1 MKIDRTDKSFPIEKQ
16 SIKTPSI
23 TGKTLA
29 TDLTQRFD
37 LYPEN
42 KRRPIN
48 KTLFKNDYFQL
59 TYNTRDQTMAI
70 SSRGD
75 LVYSAIPYD
84 TARNYIQR
92 AAIQYL
98 LHPEAVHQYLEAHK
112 PNIETY
118 LKLSI
123 FQMTNQRVDE
133 HSFEVI
139 QAYQEIR
146 QNPLFEIQILGRLLQ
161 HDETGPLSA
170 NLPGKFLFSENAKT
184 GISAYLSEYLN
195 FVVQLTKT
203 LPIMTDGRTTQ
214 FLENDE
220 QKTRLVETE
229 MSSRLTIA
237 SDIQPALALLPQ
249 EVKQKIEES
258 MTYTEALVV
267 ASTKPILRSEV
278 GKELSE
284 VRKNYTAHSVNPK
297 ELEKYFED
305 VHATD
310 NTNHVNV
317 VSDVQTNNGKLPFT
331 NPYFNIFAGNISDSH
346 ATDEQ
351 IQGLYVLGNHDLV
364 DVIPDNR
371 NKEGEQ
377 WDIWRPFFKTEWFQ
391 TLLCYPDDAWYLLPV
406 GDAHYYECVKTVLE
420 KRFVKMKILNNE
432 SLIYEGIRYIGLTVP
447 VVLTQR
453 KKEQQRFIFKTLKK
467 LLTNDFDIP
476 TVIVSHAPIFN
487 ELSLLSPK
495 SKAYNKEYT
504 CSEPKI
510 EKLFETYNIIGAIHG
525 HHRIPASS
533 GRYKIVEF
541 AGKKLFVV
549 CSIYSKMNTGIELME
564 LINEVK

>member
-1 MKIDRTDKSFPIEKQ
+1 MELNDENAIENSIHKIVSSYPLN
-16 SIKTPSI
+16 I
-23 TGKTLA
+23 TE
-29 TDLTQRFD
+29 RFD

-48 KTLFKNDYFQL
+48 KTLFKNDFFQL
-59 TYNTRDQTMAI
+59 TYNTRNQTMAI

-112 PNIETY
+112 SNIETY

-123 FQMTNQRVDE
+123 FQMTNHRVDE
-133 HSFEVI
+133 NSFELI
-139 QAYQEIR
+139 QAYQAIS
-146 QNPLFEIQILGRLLQ
+146 QNPLLEIQVLGRLLQ

-170 NLPGKFLFSENAKT
+170 NLPGKFVFSENAKT
-184 GISAYLSEYLN
+184 GISAYLSEYLT
-195 FVVQLTKT
+195 FVIQLTKT
-203 LPIMTDGRTTQ
+203 LPIMTDGRTIQ
-214 FLENDE
+214 FLQNDE
-220 QKTRLVETE
+220 QKLLIETE
-229 MSSRLTIA
+229 MASRLTLA
-237 SDIQPALALLPQ
+237 SDIQPALDLLPQ

-258 MTYTEALVV
+258 LINTTSVVV

-278 GKELSE
+278 GTELSE
-284 VRKNYTAHSVNPK
+284 VRKNYTAHSINPK

-305 VHATD
+305 IHSTD
-310 NTNHVNV
+310 NTNQVNV
-317 VSDVQTNNGKLPFT
+317 VSDVQSNNGKLPFE
-331 NPYFNIFAGNISDSH
+331 NGNFNIFAGNISDSH
-346 ATDEQ
+346 VTNNE

-391 TLLCYPDDAWYLLPV
+391 TLLCYPDDAWYRLPI
-406 GDAHYYECVKTVLE
+406 GDTNYYDCVKTVLE
-420 KRFVKMKILNNE
+420 KRFPKMNILNNE
-432 SLIYEGIRYIGLTVP
+432 SIIHEGIRYVGLTIP
-447 VVLTQR
+447 VVFIKR
-453 KKEQQRFIFKTLKK
+453 KKEQQQFIFRTLKK
-467 LLTNDFDIP
+467 ILANDYDTP
-476 TVIVSHAPIFN
+476 TVIVSHVPLFN
-487 ELSLLSPK
+487 ELSLLSQN
-495 SKAYNKEYT
+495 SKAYSREYD

-510 EKLFETYNIIGAIHG
+510 KKLFEKYNIIGAIHG

-533 GRYKIVEF
+533 GRYKMVEF
-541 AGKKLFVV
+541 VGKELFVV
-549 CSIYSKMNTGIELME
+549 CSIYSKMNTGIDLTA
-564 LINEVK
+564 LINEIN